1 MKGVVR
7 AHMCIQKQ
15 DCFKIA
21 FFICFPTSILD
32 CVVFASQQ
40 EANKTIWEKN
50 RKTKQG
56 KFPVVFSCLGL
67 SWVKVNANSQLVDEE
82 DLEW

>member
-40 EANKTIWEKN
+40 EANKTI
-50 RKTKQG
+50 
-56 KFPVVFSCLGL
+56 
-67 SWVKVNANSQLVDEE
+67 
-82 DLEW
+82 

>member
-7 AHMCIQKQ
+7 AQMCIQKQ

-32 CVVFASQQ
+32 CVVFTSQQ
-40 EANKTIWEKN
+40 EANKTIWEKIEKQN
-50 RKTKQG
+50 RANSLLY
-56 KFPVVFSCLGL
+56 FH
-67 SWVKVNANSQLVDEE
+67 VKVNANSQLVDEE